1 MSSIVRQK
9 RRERPKSA
17 ALTNTEHIHHTFTE
31 NENRFQQMA
40 DHAPVMIWISGIDKM
55 CTWFNKPWLQFTGR
69 TMEEELGNGW
79 VTGIH
84 PEDLQQC
91 LKTYVANFDRRE
103 AFAMEYRMRRFDGE
117 WRWILDNGVPLSEMD
132 SFKGY
137 IGSCIDVTDRKQA
150 ERELIKYREDLRT
163 MASELM
169 LAQERERRRLA
180 QDLHDGLGQALFR
193 ARLQLDRL
201 SSKEPDVKKVTA
213 ILEEMGQMISTMTF
227 ALSPVILHNLGL
239 RHAIKSLASDMNKQ
253 FGLSVEI
260 EDDGRDIPIEE
271 HIGLVLFRSVRELL
285 INVAKHA
292 GTKKA
297 TLSMNRIQRTLQI
310 TIQDR
315 GRGFNLA
322 DQSTHV
328 DSGHF
333 GLFSIRERLAYHDGK
348 FTIRSKPSAGTTV
361 TLSVPLSIE
370 VLQSRA
376 RSALP

>member
-1 MSSIVRQK
+1 
-9 RRERPKSA
+9 
-17 ALTNTEHIHHTFTE
+17 
-31 NENRFQQMA
+31 MA
-40 DHAPVMIWISGIDKM
+40 DHAPVMIWISGRDKL
-55 CTWFNKPWLQFTGR
+55 CTWFNKPWLKFRGR

-79 VTGIH
+79 STGVH
-84 PEDLQQC
+84 PDDLQQC
-91 LKTYVANFDRRE
+91 LKTYAANFDRRE
-103 AFAMEYRMRRFDGE
+103 PFAMEYRMQRFDGE
-117 WRWILDNGVPLSEMD
+117 WRWIFDNGVPLYEID

-137 IGSCIDVTDRKQA
+137 IGSCIDVTDLKQA
-150 ERELIKYREDLRT
+150 ERELIKYKEDLRA

-201 SSKEPDVKKVTA
+201 TNADPEAKKVTA

-239 RHAIKSLASDMNKQ
+239 RHAIKSLTSEMKKQ
-253 FGLSVEI
+253 YGLFVEI
-260 EDDGRDIPIEE
+260 VDDGREIPIEE

-297 TLSMNRIQRTLQI
+297 IVSVQRIQRTLQI

-328 DSGHF
+328 ESGHF

-348 FTIRSKPSAGTTV
+348 FTIRSKPSVGTTV
-361 TLSVPLSIE
+361 TLSVPLSVESI
-370 VLQSRA
+370 QRRA
-376 RSALP
+376 HTAVR